1 MSPQPNSLVCY
12 PGVMDDRLVIQIG
25 GISVG
30 IDGYTSRDDFPEG
43 YRPFLA
49 CADRDMQL
57 SLRQGP
63 PSAGV
68 GTKCF
73 YAEPIWSFQRSE
85 DTAITEIF
93 CDPRFPDQARTLK
106 LSHSLRRA
114 ELCLHHEAGILND
127 PFYGPTLEL
136 LIAQYLAQGE
146 GIIVHACGIDHK
158 GRGLLFP
165 AHSGTGKT
173 TLAREW
179 QKRGGMTILSDDRV
193 VIRKTDDRFWI
204 YGTPWHGEAG
214 FAFAGKAPLEKV
226 FFLKQGKQNTVN
238 PLSGG
243 QAVSKL
249 LTCSFPPHW
258 DGEGMKSTLDFVADV
273 AADVPCHELSFMPGS
288 GAIDFVQGFCDEMP

>member
-1 MSPQPNSLVCY
+1 MTPPPNSPVRY
-12 PGVMDDRLVIQIG
+12 PGIMDDSMVLQIG

-30 IDGYTSRDDFPEG
+30 IDGYTSSDHFPEG
-43 YRPFLA
+43 YRAFLA
-49 CADRDMQL
+49 CADEDMRL
-57 SLRQGP
+57 SLREGP
-63 PSAGV
+63 PSARV

-93 CDPRFPDQARTLK
+93 SDPRFPDQARTLAF
-106 LSHSLRRA
+106 SHSLRKA
-114 ELCLHHEAGILND
+114 ELCFHHDSGILSD

-146 GIIVHACGIDHK
+146 GIIVHACGINQR
-158 GRGLLFP
+158 GRGILFP

-173 TLAREW
+173 TLAKEW
-179 QKRGGMTILSDDRV
+179 HKKGGMIILSDDRV
-193 VIRKTDDRFWI
+193 VIRKDDDRFWI

-214 FAFAGKAPLEKV
+214 FAFAGKAPLERV
-226 FFLKQGKQNTVN
+226 FFLEQGKQNTVKSF
-238 PLSGG
+238 SGA

-258 DGEGMKSTLDFVADV
+258 DAEGMKSTLDFVADV
-273 AADVPCHELSFMPGS
+273 AANVQCHELSFVPGS
-288 GAIDFVQGFCDEMP
+288 GVIDFVQGFCDEMP